1 MGHHTWGDVWW
12 PLWGPCEIWV
22 RTTDFFDKLQK
33 VGTLWEHHRRS
44 AQWSMPPKS
53 WRLTVKW
60 SAQLFIGISFHANK
74 DLIGNW
80 PNWDQLVI
88 AVPQCRG
95 TSSLSHFSS
104 TTIIIIHTVSVNKL
118 KIIWKACGCAL
129 GRSVGTGFNHLCM
142 RWLVWWLQ
150 GLGFEWRRLLLSNWY
165 HWHQVAALA
174 RLWYFNNIFSFNILI
189 KVLNKND
196 TLKLIHNVKFNNLCT
211 RGLGKGC
218 PCRFSQSLRKP
229 CRWPFCIAEQFCGQE
244 VCTLRFPL
252 WRPSSLLL
260 CRLHGPRRS

>member
-1 MGHHTWGDVWW
+1 MLHLTEYFQALGFDFPARVTRLSWGHDSSFIFSAS
-12 PLWGPCEIWV
+12 P
-22 RTTDFFDKLQK
+22 
-33 VGTLWEHHRRS
+33 RS
-44 AQWSMPPKS
+44 Y
-53 WRLTVKW
+53 
-60 SAQLFIGISFHANK
+60 
-74 DLIGNW
+74 
-80 PNWDQLVI
+80 
-88 AVPQCRG
+88 
-95 TSSLSHFSS
+95 TSC
-104 TTIIIIHTVSVNKL
+104 TQRCSVFVH
-118 KIIWKACGCAL
+118 WAL